1 MRFSGTILVSTL
13 RVMPQFGDFFV
24 CNKQL
29 VTLGIDTDIR
39 AQCMPANEAQVSPCP
54 TEKETHLMNT
64 PAVRRFLLINP
75 NTNDLTTQ
83 RLRDVLQPQ
92 LPQDVH
98 LDVQTARFGAPY
110 IACEASHAVAAHA
123 CLDVWTSHRG
133 TRAQPLHGV
142 LIGCFGDPGL
152 FALREAS
159 GCPVTGLAEASFIQ
173 AAAHGPFAIVTGGER
188 WKPMLQ
194 RLATSLGYGEKLRH
208 IETVSP
214 TGAALQADPDMAFE
228 CLSQACQNAAQS
240 GVSSIILGG
249 AGLAGYARLLQTDC
263 ALPLIDSAQAGW
275 DVLYGQ
281 LAPKAP
287 KQHDGFY
294 APWVGLPPAFGQVPG
309 KGQD

>member
-1 MRFSGTILVSTL
+1 M
-13 RVMPQFGDFFV
+13 D
-24 CNKQL
+24 
-29 VTLGIDTDIR
+29 
-39 AQCMPANEAQVSPCP
+39 
-54 TEKETHLMNT
+54 T
-64 PAVRRFLLINP
+64 PALRRFLLINP
-75 NTNDLTTQ
+75 NTNPLTTQ

-92 LPQDVH
+92 LPQGVL

-133 TRAQPLHGV
+133 TSEHPLQGV

-152 FALREAS
+152 FALRESS

-188 WKPMLQ
+188 WKPMLE
-194 RLATSLGYGEKLRH
+194 RLATSLGYGAQLRH
-208 IETVSP
+208 IETVAP
-214 TGAALQADPDMAFE
+214 TGAALQADPKMASE

-249 AGLAGYARLLQTDC
+249 AGLAGYARLLQAHCD
-263 ALPLIDSAQAGW
+263 LPLIDSAQAGW
-275 DVLYGQ
+275 DVLHGQ

-287 KQHDGFY
+287 TDRDGFY
-294 APWVGLPPAFGQVPG
+294 APWVGLPQAFMGVPTRE
-309 KGQD
+309 